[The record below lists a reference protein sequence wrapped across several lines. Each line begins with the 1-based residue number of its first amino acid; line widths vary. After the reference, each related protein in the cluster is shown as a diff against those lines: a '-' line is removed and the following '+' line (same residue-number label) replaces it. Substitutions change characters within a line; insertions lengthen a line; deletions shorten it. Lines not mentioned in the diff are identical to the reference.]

1 MAWYVVQ
8 YKPTEGN
15 RAFVNLSQQ
24 GIESFFPKITVQRI
38 RKLKRTLVEEPL
50 FKGYLFINMQTHD
63 PLWSKI
69 RSTLGVSR
77 TVSFGGRPAVLADT
91 VMQEI
96 QKTLDSIN
104 NQEGLQKGQE
114 LKLEGGPF
122 SGISAIF
129 QSYDGDERA
138 IVLITFMQKQQRVKV
153 PLTAV
158 VQANF

>member
-8 YKPTEGN
+8 YKPLEGD

-38 RKLKRTLVEEPL
+38 RNLKRTWVEEPL
-50 FKGYLFINMQTHD
+50 FKGYLFINMQTQD

-69 RSTLGVSR
+69 RSTRGVSR
-77 TVSFGGRPAVLADT
+77 IVIFGGRPAVLADT

-96 QKTLDSIN
+96 QKTLDGIN
-104 NQEGLQKGQE
+104 NQDGLQKGQE

-122 SGISAIF
+122 SGINAIF

-138 IVLITFMQKQQRVKV
+138 VVLITFMQKQQRVKV
-153 PLTAV
+153 PLSAV
-158 VQANF
+158 ASA

>member
-1 MAWYVVQ
+1 MVWYVVQ
-8 YKPTEGN
+8 YKPLEGD

-38 RKLKRTLVEEPL
+38 RNLKRTWVKEPL
-50 FKGYLFINMQTHD
+50 FKGYLFINMQMQD
-63 PLWSKI
+63 SLWSKI
-69 RSTLGVSR
+69 RSTRGVSR
-77 TVSFGGRPAVLADT
+77 VVVFGGRPAALADP

-96 QKTLDSIN
+96 QRTLDGVN
-104 NQEGLQKGQE
+104 NQDGLQKGQE

-129 QSYDGDERA
+129 QSYDGNERA

-158 VQANF
+158 V